1 GSTRDYARSPEG
13 TRPPAVCADRGQPSG
28 APGDGELVLGVLDA
42 LLELPAVGRR
52 LAAFDLL
59 ELGLRALELLARA
72 LVVDLARL
80 DRVVDECDRAVL
92 EHLEEA
98 GAGRELLDLV
108 SVEVRVHA
116 RRARLQQR
124 DERRVPREDADLA
137 GLAGNDDHLRLALV
151 RRALRRHERH
161 VELAPLGH
169 YAASA
174 SASSPGCSSSCP
186 AIVFPRSTA
195 CSIVPTM

>member
-1 GSTRDYARSPEG
+1 RFPGYARPRGWWALKAPPWVGEVPEI
-13 TRPPAVCADRGQPSG
+13 THAARKAPRPPAVCADRGQPSG

-137 GLAGNDDHLRLALV
+137 GLAGDDD
-151 RRALRRHERH
+151 
-161 VELAPLGH
+161 
-169 YAASA
+169 
-174 SASSPGCSSSCP
+174 
-186 AIVFPRSTA
+186 
-195 CSIVPTM
+195 